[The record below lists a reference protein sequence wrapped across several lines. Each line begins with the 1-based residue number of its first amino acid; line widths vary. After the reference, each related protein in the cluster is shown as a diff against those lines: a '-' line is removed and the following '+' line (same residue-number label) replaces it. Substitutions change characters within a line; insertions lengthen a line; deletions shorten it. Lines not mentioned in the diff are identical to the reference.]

1 VRRVAVPLRP
11 VAVAKPAPTAATYKR
26 RQLVAFAIAVLL
38 AIVALSAARAAI
50 GGPGAEP
57 LTGPRSAG
65 GTTGLQPIARTVYVV
80 QPGDTL
86 WEIARALQP
95 EGDVR
100 PLVGRIADQRG
111 GAPLQVGERIALP

>member
-1 VRRVAVPLRP
+1 MAAIAIPFNEVGAR
-11 VAVAKPAPTAATYKR
+11 PAPTAAIYKR
-26 RQLVAFAIAVLL
+26 RQLVAFALVVLL
-38 AIVALSAARAAI
+38 VIAALSVARAAI
-50 GGPGAEP
+50 GGPGAAP

-65 GTTGLQPIARTVYVV
+65 GTNAVQPIARSVYVV

-86 WEIARALQP
+86 WAIARALQP

-100 PLVGRIADQRG
+100 PLVGKIADQRG